1 MQNEAYG
8 EVLKLVATLLLGG
21 TGGGW
26 LLAWRREKHKEASD
40 GPKDQ
45 VALVALLHRAQAE
58 VVLDLHRE
66 MELLRSDRDRER
78 KERLSQEQD
87 FERRLHLVETG
98 RDYEQVAAAAA
109 VAWATAL
116 LGYIARHW
124 PDAKDIPEPS
134 PGLKVYMQTLASDWA
149 LRGMINEGGEL

>member
-1 MQNEAYG
+1 MQTEAYG

-26 LLAWRREKHKEASD
+26 ILAWRREKNKEASD
-40 GPKDQ
+40 GPKDL
-45 VALVALLHRAQAE
+45 VSLVALLHKAQAD
-58 VVLDLHRE
+58 VVSDLHHE
-66 MELLRSDRDRER
+66 MELLRADRDRER
-78 KERLSQEQD
+78 QERLSQEQD
-87 FERRLHLVETG
+87 FERRLHLVEMG

-134 PGLKVYMQTLASDWA
+134 PGLRVYMQTLASDWA